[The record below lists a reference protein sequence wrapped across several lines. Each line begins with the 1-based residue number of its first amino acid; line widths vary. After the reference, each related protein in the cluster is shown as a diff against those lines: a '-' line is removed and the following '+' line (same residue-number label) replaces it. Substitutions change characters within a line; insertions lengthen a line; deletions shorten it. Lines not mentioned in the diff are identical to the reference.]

1 MEYLTTRE
9 TAEFLD
15 VPKGT
20 LDRWATSTEINK
32 KIFPADDK
40 DIRNGLKVNLF
51 SKDRIV
57 ALKEF
62 AGGQKITA
70 EIVKNF
76 NKRND
81 TTADFNFVDSA
92 QIVIDTLLEYD
103 KPDELIIADSVT
115 FTSTT
120 FENVESAE
128 KVFTL
133 DTEPSTSVAVISADS
148 VIDIPADNLPQLTLE
163 IERYLNQAMENYI
176 EVGKRLI
183 QARAIVARG
192 EWQNWLEQ
200 NFNLSYRTAK
210 NFMDIASRFAKLQTS
225 ATLKYSQMTE
235 LLRLMAGDEEKF
247 IAEMAAKGTPIEN
260 MTIRELRE
268 KINQYNE
275 KLKKVELSAP
285 NIKEL
290 QDKKPTVQSEFE
302 DNVSENQAVQP
313 EIADSV
319 TFTSTTFENVE
330 SAEKV
335 FTLDT
340 EPSTSV
346 AVISADSVID
356 NASVGS
362 DTAPVNSEPSTSLA
376 VISADSVIDIPAE
389 KDRAEN
395 DKPAR
400 AMAVADSLEIALGQL
415 RRVFDD
421 NLPAELD
428 DIFKTLKEQI
438 SLIRRFLTSQD

>member
-103 KPDELIIADSVT
+103 KPDELIIAELIIADSVT
-115 FTSTT
+115 FISTT
-120 FENVESAE
+120 FDNDESTE

-133 DTEPSTSVAVISADS
+133 D
-148 VIDIPADNLPQLTLE
+148 
-163 IERYLNQAMENYI
+163 
-176 EVGKRLI
+176 
-183 QARAIVARG
+183 
-192 EWQNWLEQ
+192 
-200 NFNLSYRTAK
+200 
-210 NFMDIASRFAKLQTS
+210 
-225 ATLKYSQMTE
+225 
-235 LLRLMAGDEEKF
+235 
-247 IAEMAAKGTPIEN
+247 
-260 MTIRELRE
+260 
-268 KINQYNE
+268 
-275 KLKKVELSAP
+275 
-285 NIKEL
+285 
-290 QDKKPTVQSEFE
+290 
-302 DNVSENQAVQP
+302 
-313 EIADSV
+313 
-319 TFTSTTFENVE
+319 
-330 SAEKV
+330 
-335 FTLDT
+335 
-340 EPSTSV
+340 
-346 AVISADSVID
+346 
-356 NASVGS
+356 
-362 DTAPVNSEPSTSLA
+362 SEPSTSLA

-395 DKPAR
+395 DKTAR